1 MKEIYNKVL
10 DAVALDPRLESGI
23 FDVLNNDHLSLFREY
38 LTKEGLSEEQSIFAS
53 NKLAEAGRF
62 PDRQA
67 YNSDGILVTFPTP
80 EYKQR
85 ALARGTHFEENPK
98 KAQVNIFQGTPAQP
112 AQPAQPKQVQQT
124 QAVPQQAPQAPQAV
138 PQQTQPIDQP
148 TVQAADVRTP
158 EEKEQDANAV
168 EKMLKTEYTLEEC
181 KQFGF
186 YSKKGVW
193 YNTEGN
199 IVGREWYIEN
209 LGKKMILPC

>member
-10 DAVALDPRLESGI
+10 DAVALDPRLETGI
-23 FDVLNNDHLSLFREY
+23 FDVLNNDHLSVFREY
-38 LTKEGLSEEQSIFAS
+38 LMKEGMSEEQSIFAS

-85 ALARGTHFEENPK
+85 ALSRGTHFEENPK
-98 KAQVNIFQGTPAQP
+98 KSQVNIFQNAPAQP
-112 AQPAQPKQVQQT
+112 AQ
-124 QAVPQQAPQAPQAV
+124 APQASQPPQPV
-138 PQQTQPIDQP
+138 QQPPQPQPQPQVSQQTSSIP
-148 TVQAADVRTP
+148 TSPESVDSRTP
-158 EEKEQDANAV
+158 EEKKQDATAV

-181 KQFGF
+181 KTFGF

-193 YNTEGN
+193 YNTDGN
-199 IVGREWYIEN
+199 IVGREWYVEN
-209 LGKKMILPC
+209 LGRKMILPC